1 MKNQMNELPPV
12 DQKYKNIVVGE
23 LVTLV
28 DEVNDKNVNRVYEVL
43 STHGKQIT
51 VKVIAEN
58 PINDGKVSKQESLI
72 GRVFTGSDSQ
82 YFQPYL

>member
-1 MKNQMNELPPV
+1 
-12 DQKYKNIVVGE
+12 
-23 LVTLV
+23 
-28 DEVNDKNVNRVYEVL
+28 VNRVYEVL

-72 GRVFTGSDSQ
+72 GRVFTRSDSQ